1 MRYILSEQKFVDWM
15 FKTSFIKAKHNVG
28 KLRKDITFNNDFL
41 ESYEDFVREA
51 KPYKT
56 KIREYLSTYEGLDES
71 QSVVTD
77 FDLPPV
83 YKDTEGKIVP
93 QSVRVIDDE
102 IKTASAIN
110 KYPYKHWL
118 DNVGFEIKSLI

>member
-1 MRYILSEQKFVDWM
+1 MNKNLLTGCLKCHP
-15 FKTSFIKAKHNVG
+15 KAKHNVG
-28 KLRKDITFNNDFL
+28 KLRKDITSANDFL

-110 KYPYKHWL
+110 KYFTSI
-118 DNVGFEIKSLI
+118 G